1 MYCSNCGKE
10 IEDGARFCSSCG
22 AAVVSNVPPQPETPP
37 EAQTAQAQ
45 SAQANYTQAQF
56 AQAQPSPGEVQTT
69 WLMECHHHW
78 FVFAWRGA
86 IALFAVYS
94 ALRTESIWCFAV
106 AAFFGLWAYVKYSF
120 DYLELTSTEVVQ
132 HKGFINST
140 RIACPLASIQNIGYG
155 NGLWGKVFRY
165 HNVIIDNAG
174 TGKAEY
180 KWRCMSNVPEFVEA
194 VKMQRASAKPLY
206 YR

>member
-1 MYCSNCGKE
+1 MYCPNCGKE

-22 AAVVSNVPPQPETPP
+22 AAVSPNVPSQPETPP
-37 EAQTAQAQ
+37 EAQTAQTQ
-45 SAQANYTQAQF
+45 S
-56 AQAQPSPGEVQTT
+56 SPDEMQTT
-69 WLMECHHHW
+69 QIMECHHHW
-78 FVFAWRGA
+78 FVMAWR
-86 IALFAVYS
+86 IIVALFFVDVAITTAPTPIIFY
-94 ALRTESIWCFAV
+94 AL
-106 AAFFGLWAYVKYSF
+106 AALFGLWAYIKYSF

-165 HNVIIDNAG
+165 HNVIIDNTG

-180 KWRCMSNVPEFVEA
+180 NWRCMSNVPEFVEA
-194 VKMQRASAKPLY
+194 VKAQRASAKPLY